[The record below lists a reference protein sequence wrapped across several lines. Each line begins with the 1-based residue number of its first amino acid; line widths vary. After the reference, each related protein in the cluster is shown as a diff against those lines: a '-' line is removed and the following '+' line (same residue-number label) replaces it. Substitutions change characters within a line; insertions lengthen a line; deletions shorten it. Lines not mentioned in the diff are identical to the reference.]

1 MSWSMWGG
9 AGGSGRHTPPL
20 QSSNEKRSAWF
31 HGRYKGPVW
40 GLTVAMGASIYLR
53 YFSGPAYD
61 AKTTIAQFIT
71 MAIPI
76 AIAIGSAAFAYSI
89 FRGPRVRFDDDSS
102 RRAP

>member
-1 MSWSMWGG
+1 MSWSMWGSPRG
-9 AGGSGRHTPPL
+9 AGRHAAPPPPV
-20 QSSNEKRSAWF
+20 EKRSAWF

-40 GLTVAMGASIYLR
+40 GVTVAMSASIYLR
-53 YFSGPAYD
+53 YFNGPAFE

-89 FRGPRVRFDDDSS
+89 YRGPKVSFDDDPPPST
-102 RRAP
+102 P